1 VVDDNEIAIVR
12 HLPKPET
19 LRQKLDEQTRRTPM
33 FFNESRVAPLDA
45 KEVAMH
51 CDFCDHILYG
61 PRAVISDAMREH
73 ARLYH
78 PEQGSQMRIWY
89 PRA

>member
-1 VVDDNEIAIVR
+1 MVGAGEIAVVSKM
-12 HLPKPET
+12 PKAEV
-19 LRQKLDEQTRRTPM
+19 LREKLAEQTRAPM
-33 FFNESRVAPLDA
+33 FFREDRVKVLDA

-51 CDFCDHILYG
+51 CEFCDVILYG
-61 PRAVISDAMREH
+61 ARDLISDAMKEH

-78 PEQGSQMRIWY
+78 PEQGCQMRIWY

>member
-1 VVDDNEIAIVR
+1 LVEANEIAVVKK
-12 HLPKPET
+12 LPDPKI
-19 LRQKLDEQTRRTPM
+19 LREKLAEQTRTPM
-33 FFNESRVAPLDA
+33 FFNESSVSPFDA

-51 CDFCDHILYG
+51 CQYCEVILYG
-61 PRAVISDAMREH
+61 ARSLISDAMKEH